1 MGLITNMEDNKAQ
14 LINQVITLLKQLFLP
29 N

>member
-14 LINQVITLLKQLFLP
+14 LRNQVITLLKQNFMT